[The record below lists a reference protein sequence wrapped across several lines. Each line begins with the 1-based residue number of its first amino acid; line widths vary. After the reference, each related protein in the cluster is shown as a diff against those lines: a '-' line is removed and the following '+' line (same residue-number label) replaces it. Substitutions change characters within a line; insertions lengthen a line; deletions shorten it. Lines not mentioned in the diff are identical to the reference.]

1 MHPGKM
7 SHRAKKLKITQA
19 DIAAEI
25 RAVRKA
31 NETVVIDTKR
41 DGSAYLGGRLETII
55 VAWIEGKF
63 VLTVSNQI
71 VNEYI
76 NVLSRPKFEIARAE
90 LDDFAALILSKRVCR
105 ARRKYRV
112 VEADPSDNK
121 FLEAAVTGQADYI
134 ISGISICGFERIS
147 RHCILTPSA
156 FLEQLLR

>member
-1 MHPGKM
+1 M
-7 SHRAKKLKITQA
+7 R
-19 DIAAEI
+19 
-25 RAVRKA
+25 R
-31 NETVVIDTKR
+31 VVIDTNVMV
-41 DGSAYLGGRLETII
+41 SAYLGGRLETII

-90 LDDFAALILSKRVCR
+90 LDDFAALILSKAEFVVPGERI
-105 ARRKYRV
+105 RV

-134 ISGISICGFERIS
+134 ISGDKHLRDLKEFRGIA
-147 RHCILTPSA
+147 ILTPSA
-156 FLEQLLR
+156 FLEQL